1 MSLPGSHA
9 CTNNGNFTVLD
20 ISPVLNIHYAHLN
33 DVFLVNLCWMRFCHG
48 RFPTFLHFL
57 LRFLFH
63 RDQSCFTA
71 EQDFDAC
78 LLFFCCLLFFVFL
91 LLFLCFC
98 SFLVFLVVAHNSKL
112 LNSRTGFRNLPTSV
126 WCLLFGLFVVFVFE
140 NCFTAEGDFGT
151 CLLVFG
157 HKAAAD
163 IFALLEIGRSQRERK
178 EKRGKALK
186 AAQTSQPQAQQ
197 TGDV

>member
-1 MSLPGSHA
+1 MKCSLPLCFGCDSVTGGSQPF
-9 CTNNGNFTVLD
+9 CTF
-20 ISPVLNIHYAHLN
+20 
-33 DVFLVNLCWMRFCHG
+33 FCA
-48 RFPTFLHFL
+48 F
-57 LRFLFH
+57 
-63 RDQSCFTA
+63 CFT
-71 EQDFDAC
+71 EIRVVSQQNRTLTLAC
-78 LLFFCCLLFFVFL
+78 CFFVVCC
-91 LLFLCFC
+91 FLCFFC
-98 SFLVFLVVAHNSKL
+98 FFCVFVVVFWVFVVVLVFLVAAQNSKL

>member
-20 ISPVLNIHYAHLN
+20 ISLILNIHYVHLN
-33 DVFLVNLCWMRFCHG
+33 EVFLATLFWMRFCHG

-78 LLFFCCLLFFVFL
+78 LLFFCCFLFVVI
-91 LLFLCFC
+91 LCFC
-98 SFLVFLVVAHNSKL
+98 CCFGVFVVVLVFLVVAQNSKL
-112 LNSRTGFRNLPTSV
+112 LNSRTGF
-126 WCLLFGLFVVFVFE
+126 
-140 NCFTAEGDFGT
+140 
-151 CLLVFG
+151 
-157 HKAAAD
+157 
-163 IFALLEIGRSQRERK
+163 
-178 EKRGKALK
+178 
-186 AAQTSQPQAQQ
+186 
-197 TGDV
+197 

>member
-20 ISPVLNIHYAHLN
+20 ISLILNIHYAHLN
-33 DVFLVNLCWMRFCHG
+33 EVFLVTLCWMRFCHG

-78 LLFFCCLLFFVFL
+78 LLFFCC
-91 LLFLCFC
+91 CFC
-98 SFLVFLVVAHNSKL
+98 VFVVVLVFLVVAQNSKL

-163 IFALLEIGRSQRERK
+163 IFALLEIGRSRGERK

>member
-1 MSLPGSHA
+1 MKCSLSLCVGCDSVTGGSQPF
-9 CTNNGNFTVLD
+9 CTF
-20 ISPVLNIHYAHLN
+20 
-33 DVFLVNLCWMRFCHG
+33 FCA
-48 RFPTFLHFL
+48 F
-57 LRFLFH
+57 
-63 RDQSCFTA
+63 CFT
-71 EQDFDAC
+71 EIRVVSQQNRTLTLAC
-78 LLFFCCLLFFVFL
+78 CFVVVFVCCCFGVFVVV
-91 LLFLCFC
+91 
-98 SFLVFLVVAHNSKL
+98 LVFLVVAQNSKL

-163 IFALLEIGRSQRERK
+163 IFALLEIGRSRRERK

-197 TGDV
+197 TGDA

>member
-1 MSLPGSHA
+1 MKCSLSLCVGCDSVTGGSQPF
-9 CTNNGNFTVLD
+9 CTF
-20 ISPVLNIHYAHLN
+20 
-33 DVFLVNLCWMRFCHG
+33 FCA
-48 RFPTFLHFL
+48 F
-57 LRFLFH
+57 
-63 RDQSCFTA
+63 CFT
-71 EQDFDAC
+71 EIRVVSQQNRTLTLAC
-78 LLFFCCLLFFVFL
+78 CFFVVFCL
-91 LLFLCFC
+91 LLFWCFC
-98 SFLVFLVVAHNSKL
+98 VFVVVLVFLVVAQNSKL

-163 IFALLEIGRSQRERK
+163 IFALLEIGRSRRERK